1 MDQNASV
8 ALIASIVAVVLGAL
22 GLVGGVIGYVQGTA
36 ALRRATLI
44 RQRASAAEEAAL
56 QARTQAEQSARIAQS
71 VLDRLNAL
79 GVRSLG
85 DVADQPTGPLILPA
99 RVPPQEPLTPL
110 PTATPSPPAPS
121 PPIPDPPADPPP
133 PADSP
138 APDPPTPDPPTP
150 DLPPRAVAPSE
161 GGAGSGD
168 SVTKSPD
175 PATPVEAE
183 EEATPG
189 RSATGQVTAG
199 GQESPPMDW
208 AEVLRTGA
216 IPLPARSR
224 GTYSAPAKRSKQAP
238 TGPARFEIR
247 AVGRQRYE
255 AVNTGGTTAEQA
267 AVAGTGEDRHLVSPL
282 ETRAKPVPPGAA
294 LAFSVLRVEGR
305 NVSVRVSWLAAGTE
319 ERVELPLP

>member
-8 ALIASIVAVVLGAL
+8 ALIASIVAVVIGAL

-99 RVPPQEPLTPL
+99 RVPPQETPTPTSL
-110 PTATPSPPAPS
+110 PAAPPPPPATPPTPA
-121 PPIPDPPADPPP
+121 PPADPPP
-133 PADSP
+133 PDPP
-138 APDPPTPDPPTP
+138 APDPPAPDSVTPAPPAP
-150 DLPPRAVAPSE
+150 DLPPRAVVP
-161 GGAGSGD
+161 
-168 SVTKSPD
+168 
-175 PATPVEAE
+175 PVEE
-183 EEATPG
+183 GEEATPS

-305 NVSVRVSWLAAGTE
+305 NVSVRVSWLAAGAE

>member
-8 ALIASIVAVVLGAL
+8 ALIASIVAVVLGSL

-99 RVPPQEPLTPL
+99 RVPPQETRTP
-110 PTATPSPPAPS
+110 TPAPPADS
-121 PPIPDPPADPPP
+121 PPPADPP
-133 PADSP
+133 
-138 APDPPTPDPPTP
+138 APDPPAPDSVTPDP
-150 DLPPRAVAPSE
+150 PPRAVAPAE

-168 SVTKSPD
+168 SVTKSLD
-175 PATPVEAE
+175 PAPPVEAE
-183 EEATPG
+183 EEATPV

-305 NVSVRVSWLAAGTE
+305 NVSVRVSWLAAGAE